1 MSQTNEAE
9 EALLALNEVTKSYS
23 ADKSAIAGSSVCVLR
38 ELNFRLNRGESVALL
53 GDSGAGKS
61 TLLHIIAGL
70 DKPDTGQILYNGRAL
85 HQITESQ
92 FAALRREEFGL
103 IFQQF
108 HLIDTLSVID
118 NVRFQANLLNRPDR
132 HYEVELIERLG
143 LTLQLSKYPAELSRG
158 QQQRVAIAR
167 ALLSRPSLLL
177 ADEPTGSLDD
187 DASEAVIQIL
197 LELIRDS
204 STSLL
209 MVTHSSKMAQFLDR
223 RLRLDHGQ
231 LQPCD

>member
-1 MSQTNEAE
+1 VSQTNEAE

-23 ADKSAIAGSSVCVLR
+23 ADTSAIAGSSVCVLR

-204 STSLL
+204 ATSLL